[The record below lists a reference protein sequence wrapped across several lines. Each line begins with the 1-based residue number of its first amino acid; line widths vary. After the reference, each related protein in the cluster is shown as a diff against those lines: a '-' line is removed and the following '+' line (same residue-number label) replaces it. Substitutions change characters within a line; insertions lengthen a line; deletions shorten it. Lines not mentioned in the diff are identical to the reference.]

1 MKNSSSTLPISS
13 LDPDIRIDLKQRLE
27 VNFEQIIC
35 QYGSY
40 VNCILTSIQAKRI
53 SVNNL
58 RSYLVSISAFQS
70 GLYKEECKLLSAVKL
85 ELEKATTINEIF
97 DLLNWNCASFF
108 NYRIFQF
115 LVNEYDI
122 KDTRNRLK
130 YPEYLKE
137 YVDKHKISEFIE
149 INPALEKV
157 KDGSSKLVLKFDI
170 ELTCKVARIDDLRI
184 AVAKILGLRASTL
197 RLLSIE
203 EGCVVVTF
211 LIPCVVADVV
221 FSSKKKF
228 STEDIEEFRASSVL
242 WLECNGC
249 RYDFSRTK
257 TTGNQY
263 TCTYYYIV
271 ALSAHRPKH
280 VFLHIYG
287 CSV

>member
-1 MKNSSSTLPISS
+1 MDNSSSTLPISS
-13 LDPDIRIDLKQRLE
+13 LDPDIRMDLKQQLE
-27 VNFEQIIC
+27 VNFEQIIR

-40 VNCILTSIQAKRI
+40 VNCILTSIQAKGV

-70 GLYKEECKLLSAVKL
+70 GFYKEECKLLSAVKP
-85 ELEKATTINEIF
+85 ELEKASTINEIF

-108 NYRIFQF
+108 NYHIFQF
-115 LVNEYDI
+115 LVDEYDI
-122 KDTRNRLK
+122 KDIRNRLK

-149 INPALEKV
+149 INPALKKV
-157 KDGSSKLVLKFDI
+157 KDVSSKLVLKFDI
-170 ELTCKVARIDDLRI
+170 ELTCKVARIEDLI
-184 AVAKILGLRASTL
+184 AVAKILRLRASTL
-197 RLLSIE
+197 QLLGIE
-203 EGCVVVTF
+203 EGCVVVPF

-228 STEDIEEFRASSVL
+228 STEDIEEFRASSV
-242 WLECNGC
+242 ECNGC

-263 TCTYYYIV
+263 TCTHY
-271 ALSAHRPKH
+271 ALSAHRPKNRL
-280 VFLHIYG
+280 FL
-287 CSV
+287 

>member
-1 MKNSSSTLPISS
+1 MNISSSTLPVSS
-13 LDPDIRIDLKQRLE
+13 LDPGIRMDLKQQLE
-27 VNFEQIIC
+27 VDFEEIIR

-40 VNCILTSIQAKRI
+40 VNCILTSIQAKGI

-58 RSYLVSISAFQS
+58 RSYLASISAFQS
-70 GLYKEECKLLSAVKL
+70 GFYKEECKLLSAVKP
-85 ELEKATTINEIF
+85 ELEKASTINEIL
-97 DLLNWNCASFF
+97 DLLTWNCASFF

-115 LVNEYDI
+115 LVDEYDI

-137 YVDKHKISEFIE
+137 YVEKHEISEFIA
-149 INPALEKV
+149 INPALKKV
-157 KDGSSKLVLKFDI
+157 KDESSKRFVLKFDI
-170 ELTCKVARIDDLRI
+170 ELTCKVARIDDLLI

-197 RLLSIE
+197 QLLGIE

-211 LIPCVVADVV
+211 LIPSVVADVV
-221 FSSKKKF
+221 FVSNKKF
-228 STEDIEEFRASSVL
+228 STEDVEEFRASSVL

-263 TCTYYYIV
+263 TSIILCSSTQCT
-271 ALSAHRPKH
+271 
-280 VFLHIYG
+280 
-287 CSV
+287 